1 MTQTVPATA
10 QLGPGKTGLAIGYRV
25 LNLDGTTYAA
35 FATTGVAET
44 SVAGTYRKTG
54 GVVCPDAGAYIVWGV
69 SGTDYAEATVE
80 STAVNVTLWK
90 GADAGAAPAKVA
102 DLPAA
107 APTAAQVRT
116 EMDSNSTKLANLDAT
131 ISSRLASADYTAPLD
146 GTATQAAAAAALTAY
161 DPPTKAELDAAV
173 APLATAAA
181 LATVD
186 SNVDAVK
193 VITDQL
199 DVTAVTQVAASS
211 AGHLTITAALT
222 FNESVTGLT
231 IPATWVTAL
240 WTLKADASKPDTAAL
255 VQLRETNPA
264 ALTDGLVRLNGAAVA
279 SPLTAASGALTVTQ
293 ASGRIG
299 IYLTDELTALLDD
312 ATGLGWDVKFINAA
326 GDSSGSSGTADVVLT
341 ETKATA

>member
-35 FATTGVAET
+35 FSTTGVAET

-80 STAVNVTLWK
+80 STAVNVTLWN
-90 GADAGAAPAKVA
+90 GAAVGAAPATVA
-102 DLPAA
+102 DLPSE
-107 APTAAQVRT
+107 P
-116 EMDSNSTKLANLDAT
+116 LDA
-131 ISSRLASADYTAPLD
+131 
-146 GTATQAAAAAALTAY
+146 TATQAAAAAALAAY

-173 APLATAAA
+173 APLATSAA
-181 LATVD
+181 LAVVD
-186 SNVDAVK
+186 ANVDAIK
-193 VITDQL
+193 VITDQI

-326 GDSSGSSGTADVVLT
+326 GDSSGSSGMADVVLT